1 MLGIAHAM
9 AGSSNLK
16 AAGYEY
22 LNLDAGVW
30 SVNRTATGELQANPI
45 KFPSGLSSLSSKIH
59 ALGLKLGLYINLGTH
74 LASCGRTGSY
84 GRYEQDAA
92 TLAKVG
98 ADFVKVG

>member
-84 GRYEQDAA
+84 GWYEQDAA

>member
-1 MLGIAHAM
+1 VLGIAHAM

-30 SVNRTATGELQANPI
+30 SVNRTAAGELQANPI
-45 KFPSGLSSLSSKIH
+45 KFPSGLRSLSSKIH

-98 ADFVKVG
+98 VDFVKVD